1 MPCPK
6 LNAIMFYAWPFL
18 FLPLFLLCSV
28 SSPLFWLIFHA
39 SYIFHINLFFILVHL
54 SRLISI
60 KILSCH
66 VLHPHIFVAMRF
78 SFSRAKD
85 FYVWLALLILRGFLG
100 GGVEEGEVVKGVRE
114 GGTPKTKTHQVQ
126 AQIPLGRGN
135 MVLLWL
141 SLFLL
146 YQWCNDQIWVI
157 FCSKKISEV
166 ILTTQSNMVF
176 NFQHSVKS
184 ALEVIHKEF
193 LIGNILLLSLYHGQN
208 LECHIRKLFV
218 LLSLLV
224 VLFIWHLISAG
235 MKMTPLLVIG
245 YIAK

>member
-1 MPCPK
+1 MIMHGPFMPCPK

-100 GGVEEGEVVKGVRE
+100 GGGWRRERWLKGSGKVGPQRPKPTKCRHKSPLAEE
-114 GGTPKTKTHQVQ
+114 T
-126 AQIPLGRGN
+126 
-135 MVLLWL
+135 W
-141 SLFLL
+141 S
-146 YQWCNDQIWVI
+146 Y
-157 FCSKKISEV
+157 S
-166 ILTTQSNMVF
+166 
-176 NFQHSVKS
+176 
-184 ALEVIHKEF
+184 
-193 LIGNILLLSLYHGQN
+193 
-208 LECHIRKLFV
+208 
-218 LLSLLV
+218 
-224 VLFIWHLISAG
+224 
-235 MKMTPLLVIG
+235 G
-245 YIAK
+245 YPFFYCTSDVMIKFE